1 MSCLR
6 FNLKYPQIHTKV
18 CKVMAL
24 FTSSHSWEIM
34 SCFSKQLL
42 LFLLLFWMP
51 MPPPV
56 CLIHPHTHLISSE
69 QVTCCLSSNHH
80 RQSGFMPFLTIIS
93 CCILTV
99 FIKSCHFSRPLH
111 ERSVVLPSTPI
122 WLKHQ
127 VSGGSSLRWS
137 SEKSHAHQPAQISLL
152 YLKTQRNICL
162 RKTTISLEPINFSVF
177 LTDICS
183 HLTFFSH
190 LKTSEMN
197 VRR

>member
-1 MSCLR
+1 
-6 FNLKYPQIHTKV
+6 
-18 CKVMAL
+18 
-24 FTSSHSWEIM
+24 
-34 SCFSKQLL
+34 
-42 LFLLLFWMP
+42 MP

-56 CLIHPHTHLISSE
+56 CLIHPHTCLISSE

-99 FIKSCHFSRPLH
+99 FIKSCHFSRPVMQTAAL
-111 ERSVVLPSTPI
+111 V
-122 WLKHQ
+122 
-127 VSGGSSLRWS
+127 
-137 SEKSHAHQPAQISLL
+137 AHQPAQISLL
-152 YLKTQRNICL
+152 HLKTQRNICL